1 MTYLLQR
8 ISSNDVC
15 THGVMKDENNNPIC
29 VTLELQ
35 WLNNQHDIS
44 CIPEGTYTAV
54 RYMSPKRG
62 YEVFEL
68 KNVPDREAIEIH
80 IGNYPSDT
88 DGCILLGL
96 EYGDNSIGSS
106 KLAFEKFMNKLEG
119 VNQITLK
126 VVS

>member
-1 MTYLLQR
+1 
-8 ISSNDVC
+8 
-15 THGVMKDENNNPIC
+15 MKDDENNPIC
-29 VTLELQ
+29 VTLELP
-35 WLNNQHDIS
+35 WLNNQHNIS
-44 CIPEGTYTAV
+44 CIPEGIYTAV

-68 KNVPDREAIEIH
+68 TNVPDRDAIEIH
-80 IGNYPSDT
+80 VGNYPKDT

-96 EYGDNSIGSS
+96 EYGDCAVGSS
-106 KLAFEKFMNKLEG
+106 QLAFVKFMNKLVG